1 MCSETCLTANNDNQ
15 TVIIIL
21 NYPAFPDSS
30 GSGLV
35 PRCLLTRALEHII
48 IETQKEVGT
57 TSKCQSKKRWG
68 LPVSVNQKRGGSY
81 QEVPIKKAADTHK
94 MCIGF
99 LFFLI
104 FNGEQKYD

>member
-1 MCSETCLTANNDNQ
+1 VRSKTCLTANNGSQ
-15 TVIIIL
+15 AVAIIL

-30 GSGLV
+30 GRGIV
-35 PRCLLTRALEHII
+35 PRCLLTRASEHII

-81 QEVPIKKAADTHK
+81 QEVLIKK
-94 MCIGF
+94 
-99 LFFLI
+99 
-104 FNGEQKYD
+104 EV